1 MAFNYVSAA
10 IQSAANTV
18 GHQPGSDKPCARRG
32 HIKCLVKFGAGEI
45 DYVSYVY
52 VSYRDIFGSTTERT
66 RLYLRSIG
74 RAMEGIVTI
83 MTAGVA
89 DYSRMSIPTPCF
101 TRPHGE
107 AFTDSLD
114 GN

>member
-1 MAFNYVSAA
+1 M
-10 IQSAANTV
+10 
-18 GHQPGSDKPCARRG
+18 
-32 HIKCLVKFGAGEI
+32 KFGAGEI

-52 VSYRDIFGSTTERT
+52 ALLHDVLGSATERT

-89 DYSRMSIPTPCF
+89 DYSRKSNPTICF
-101 TRPHGE
+101 TRPLE
-107 AFTDSLD
+107 AALTDSLY